1 MTGGLYSHASIEVAL
16 KSSVYDII
24 RISRLAAV
32 VPKLLKLVLLNKGVI
47 DTEAK
52 IWLKCVEI
60 GWLMSKVPIKALG
73 AGAEGTYY
81 RGQSNGWERGCS
93 LLIRRFRDRREGRI
107 L

>member
-1 MTGGLYSHASIEVAL
+1 VTGGLYSHASIEVAL
-16 KSSVYDII
+16 KSSIYDII

-32 VPKLLKLVLLNKGVI
+32 VPKLLKLVLLNKRVI

-52 IWLKCVEI
+52 IWLKCVEM

-81 RGQSNGWERGCS
+81 RGQIQRMGKG
-93 LLIRRFRDRREGRI
+93 LQPVDTTF
-107 L
+107 